1 MAKVMLREKDGKV
14 KFYVA
19 KKDME
24 ETILSI
30 EFDTDEKWGGEVKIS
45 NGDTWLI
52 PVGPKK
58 LPCELEVKRL
68 SIGGE

>member
-1 MAKVMLREKDGKV
+1 
-14 KFYVA
+14 
-19 KKDME
+19 ME

-30 EFDTDEKWGGEVKIS
+30 EFDTEEKWGGEVKIS